1 MTNLKIVLSVCLFFS
16 LNVISSSA
24 QTRKEINIPN
34 IPGYQTLKCDFQM
47 HSIFSDGEVWP
58 TVRVQE
64 AWREGLDVIAITDP
78 VGYHPH
84 NKDVN
89 EDNNRS
95 YEIARPL
102 AKQTGII
109 LIRGAELYRQ
119 MPPGNLLLLFIKNAN
134 LLRRENWGEFCEEV
148 KDQGAFIFL
157 SNPEEQKSSSWFPE
171 QIRLLDNGILKGVEV
186 YKNNRY
192 FPLAG
197 KMANEKNLTIL
208 AGSDITGPSGI
219 EFPEEHR
226 PLTLVFATGRSESAV
241 KEALLKQR
249 TAIYFGD
256 TIMGNEKFIVPVFKN
271 SIEIINNNTKLE
283 DQGFKQICIN
293 NKSDIPFYLHRRQPS
308 VGFSC
313 PADIILKP
321 HLTTSVDLVG
331 LSDDLDQ
338 TLVLKLFYV
347 VKNLITLKGKELPVD
362 LVIPNE

>member
-1 MTNLKIVLSVCLFFS
+1 MSNLKIVISGCLFV
-16 LNVISSSA
+16 LINVIASSA
-24 QTRKEINIPN
+24 QTRKEISIPN
-34 IPGYQTLKCDFQM
+34 IPGYYTLKCDFQM

-78 VGYHPH
+78 IGYHPH

-102 AKQTGII
+102 AEQTGII
-109 LIRGAELYRQ
+109 LIRGAEIYKQ
-119 MPPGNLLLLFIKNAN
+119 MPPGNLSLLFIKNAN
-134 LLRRENWGEFCEEV
+134 LLRRENLSEFCEEV
-148 KDQGAFIFL
+148 KDQGAFLFL
-157 SNPEEQKSSSWFPE
+157 SNPEEQMSPTWFPE

-186 YKNNRY
+186 YKHDRY
-192 FPLAG
+192 FSIAR
-197 KMANEKNLTIL
+197 KMAKEKNLTIL
-208 AGSDITGPSGI
+208 AGSNIIGPSGL
-219 EFPEEHR
+219 EFSEGHR
-226 PLTLVFATGRSESAV
+226 PITLVFATGKSESAV

-271 SIEIINNNTKLE
+271 SIEIINNSIKLE
-283 DQGFKQICIN
+283 DQGIKQIRIN

-313 PADIILKP
+313 PEDIILKP
-321 HLTTSVDLVG
+321 HSTAAVELYG
-331 LSDDLDQ
+331 LSGELKEIP
-338 TLVLKLFYV
+338 VLKLFYV
-347 VKNLITLKGKELPVD
+347 VKNILTMNGKELPVD

>member
-1 MTNLKIVLSVCLFFS
+1 MTNLKIVLSGCFLVLFNVFS
-16 LNVISSSA
+16 LSA

-78 VGYHPH
+78 IGYHPH

-102 AKQTGII
+102 AEQTGII

-119 MPPGNLLLLFIKNAN
+119 MPPGHLLLLFIKNAN

-148 KDQGAFIFL
+148 KDQGAFLFL
-157 SNPEEQKSSSWFPE
+157 SNSAEQTSSSWFPE
-171 QIRLLDNGILKGVEV
+171 QIRLLDNSILKGVEV
-186 YKNNRY
+186 YKHDRY
-192 FPLAG
+192 FPVAG
-197 KMANEKNLTIL
+197 NMANEKNLTIL
-208 AGSDITGPSGI
+208 AGSDIKGPSGL
-219 EFPEEHR
+219 EFPEGHR
-226 PLTLVFATGRSESAV
+226 PITLVFATGRSESAV

-256 TIMGNEKFIVPVFKN
+256 TLIGNEKFIVPVFKN
-271 SIEIINNNTKLE
+271 SIEIVNNNIILE
-283 DQGFKQICIN
+283 DQGVKQIRIN

-313 PADIILKP
+313 PEDIVLKP
-321 HLTTSVDLVG
+321 HSTTAVELYG
-331 LSDDLDQ
+331 LSGELNQ
-338 TLVLKLFYV
+338 VPVLKLFYI
-347 VKNLITLKGKELPVD
+347 VKNILTMKGKELSVD
-362 LVIPNE
+362 LGIPNE

>member
-1 MTNLKIVLSVCLFFS
+1 MTNIKIVISGCLFVL
-16 LNVISSSA
+16 LNVLSSSA
-24 QTRKEINIPN
+24 QTRKEISIPN

-64 AWREGLDVIAITDP
+64 AWLEGLDVISITDP
-78 VGYHPH
+78 IEYHPH
-84 NKDVN
+84 NQDIKG
-89 EDNNRS
+89 DNNRS

-109 LIRGAELYRQ
+109 LIRGTEIYRQ
-119 MPPGNLLLLFIKNAN
+119 MPPGHLSFLFIKNAN
-134 LLRRENWGEFCEEV
+134 LLERENWWESYKEA
-148 KDQGAFIFL
+148 KDQGAFIFW
-157 SNPEEQKSSSWFPE
+157 SNPEKQKSSSWLPE
-171 QIRLLDNGILKGVEV
+171 QIHLLDEGILKGVEV
-186 YKNNRY
+186 YKHDRY

-197 KMANEKNLTIL
+197 KMANQRKLTIL
-208 AGSDITGPSGI
+208 AGSDMKGPSSL
-219 EFPEEHR
+219 EFHEEHR
-226 PLTLVFATGRSESAV
+226 PVTLVFATEKSESAV

-256 TIMGNEKFIVPVFKN
+256 TLIGDEKFIIPVFKN
-271 SIEIINNNTKLE
+271 SIEIINNNIKLE
-283 DQGFKQICIN
+283 DQGIKQIRIH

-308 VGFSC
+308 LGFSC
-313 PADIILKP
+313 PEDIFLKP
-321 HLTTSVDLVG
+321 HLTTAVDLVG
-331 LSDDLDQ
+331 LSDELDQ